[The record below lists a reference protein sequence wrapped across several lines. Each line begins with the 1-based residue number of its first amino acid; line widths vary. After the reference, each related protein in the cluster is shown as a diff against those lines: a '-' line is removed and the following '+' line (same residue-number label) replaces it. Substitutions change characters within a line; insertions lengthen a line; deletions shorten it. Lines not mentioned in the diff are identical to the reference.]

1 MVADTAIITDISQ
14 LDPNGYYSYADY
26 LRWKFTQFVE
36 VLRGRL
42 LPMAAPSEFHQRVS
56 WELSGLFYTYL
67 QGKSCRAYAAPFD
80 VRLFDRRKS
89 AQADRDIYTVV
100 QPDLCVVCDRSK
112 IDARGCL
119 GAPDLVVEILSESNH
134 AREMDIKYSLYEE
147 AGVQEYWIISPQDQT
162 AFVYVLNEDGI
173 FVGLKPVTN
182 EGILRSRLFPEL
194 AVNMATIFA
203 DI

>member
-1 MVADTAIITDISQ
+1 MIAEATQITDLAQ

-26 LRWKFTQFVE
+26 IRWKFDQFVE
-36 VLRGRL
+36 LLRGKI
-42 LPMAAPSEFHQRVS
+42 LPMAAPSEYHQRIS
-56 WELSGLFYTYL
+56 WELGGLFYPYL
-67 QGKSCRAYAAPFD
+67 KGKPCRAYAAPFD

-100 QPDLCVVCDRSK
+100 QPDLCVVCDRTK

-134 AREMDIKYSLYEE
+134 AREMDLKYSLYEE
-147 AGVQEYWIISPQDQT
+147 AGVREYWIISPQDQT
-162 AFVYVLNEDGI
+162 ALVYILNEEGI

-182 EGILRSRLFPEL
+182 EGVLRSHIFPDL
-194 AVNMATIFA
+194 TINMATIFA
-203 DI
+203 EN

>member
-1 MVADTAIITDISQ
+1 MVGEASLITDLSQ
-14 LDPNGYYSYADY
+14 LDPNGQYSYADY

-36 VLRGRL
+36 LLRGRI

-56 WELSGLFYTYL
+56 WQLGGLFYTYFRD
-67 QGKSCRAYAAPFD
+67 KSCRAYAAPFD
-80 VRLFDRRKS
+80 VRLFDKRKS

-100 QPDLCVVCDRSK
+100 QPDLCVVCDRAK
-112 IDARGCL
+112 IDTRGCL

-147 AGVQEYWIISPQDQT
+147 AGVLEYWIISPQDQT
-162 AFVYVLNEDGI
+162 ALVYVLNDEGI

-182 EGILRSRLFPEL
+182 EGTLRSRIFPDLE
-194 AVNMATIFA
+194 VDMATVFA
-203 DI
+203 DN